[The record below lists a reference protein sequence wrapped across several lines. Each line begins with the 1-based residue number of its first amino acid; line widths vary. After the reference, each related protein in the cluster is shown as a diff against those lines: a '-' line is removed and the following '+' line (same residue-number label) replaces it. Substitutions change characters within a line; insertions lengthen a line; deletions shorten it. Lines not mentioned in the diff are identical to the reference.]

1 VPLAITTY
9 NWLKTFHVLGAV
21 LWVGG
26 GVMLTILTL
35 RAQRAND
42 PIQLGKLA
50 LQIEWIGARVL
61 GPLSLLTFGLGIGL
75 VEEGTFAWSY
85 DQFWIIFA
93 LAAFGVS
100 FVTGAFFLGPESGRL
115 ARMQRERGPEDPELQ
130 ARIRRVL
137 RVARVDQLILLLIV
151 FDMVAKPFL

>member
-1 VPLAITTY
+1 MPLAITTY
-9 NWLKTFHVLGAV
+9 NWIKSFHVLSAV

-26 GVMLTILTL
+26 GVMLTTLALLT
-35 RAQRAND
+35 QRAND
-42 PIQLGKLA
+42 TTQLAKLA
-50 LQIEWIGARVL
+50 LQIEWVGGRILA
-61 GPLSLLTFGLGIGL
+61 PLSLITFGLGIWL
-75 VEEGTFAWSY
+75 VEQGPYAWSY
-85 DQFWIIFA
+85 DSFWILFA
-93 LAAFGVS
+93 LCAFGVS

-115 ARMQRERGPEDPELQ
+115 ARMQRERGPDDPELQ